1 MSLVDPEMVACM
13 LAKPP
18 STAAPARIA
27 DWLERKAALHER
39 LAAVASNQLEAASLR
54 EVAWNARSDAR
65 IQRRIADTD
74 GTRGLRPA
82 AG

>member
-27 DWLERKAALHER
+27 DWLERNAKVHDR
-39 LAAVASNQLEAASLR
+39 LAAAAPNQLEAASLR
-54 EVAWNARSDAR
+54 EIAWNARSDAR
-65 IQRRIADTD
+65 TQRRLAQSDST
-74 GTRGLRPA
+74 GGLGPA
-82 AG
+82 G